1 MAWSKQDIRRT
12 PDKNTKIVPVVRQRI
27 FIPQSPTRPIDI
39 HTKDLVKKE
48 YVRTNPWWFTAHR
61 RGIKRAKLGEDPLE
75 MRAVPKTQI
84 KGTLPER
91 IVYKSLIDL
100 IKLAPGID
108 FDFQSCM
115 KSDHKILTSDLNW
128 VEAKTLKAGDKLVS
142 FDEDGPK
149 RKYKTGTVI
158 SNSLGQAELFE
169 VAFTNG
175 ESVFVTKE
183 HPWLVYG
190 DNRSPNN
197 LIRGGTP
204 MWFTT
209 EKLKQGID
217 VPKFLVP
224 NVPIKTWDSGYLAGF
239 FDSEGSLIQTSQSAH
254 EGTYTT
260 VVASQNKGPTLDL
273 MVKLVGDLGFNF
285 SVYDYDGKYK
295 RSYDNGKRRAVS
307 VRIRGGMSESVR
319 FLTAIRPPRLLNKF
333 SVDKMGS
340 LKNTYEKL
348 TIKSITSIG
357 EGEISRIEVDTHTY
371 IGEGFAM
378 HNSQEGGRIQL
389 GGLVADFLFPIMK
402 IVIQVQG
409 PTHNIFIRIKKD
421 SEQQDLLA
429 DMGYRVFEIEDEII
443 YNEYRY
449 EAWLRN
455 LFNIGGVGGG
465 TGNTFNVAGQATAVG
480 ALQQDISVDEGE
492 IGDEKRLNDIYDL
505 LNDVYDIM
513 RRSI

>member
-1 MAWSKQDIRRT
+1 MAWSKKDIRRT
-12 PDKNTKIVPVVRQRI
+12 PDRNTEIVPVVRTRI

-48 YVRTNPWWFTAHR
+48 YVRTNPWWFTEHR
-61 RGIKRAKLGEDPLE
+61 RGIKREKLGEDPLE
-75 MRAVPKTQI
+75 MRAVPKSQL

-91 IVYKSLIDL
+91 IVYKSLVDL
-100 IKLAPGID
+100 IKLNPNVD
-108 FDFQSCM
+108 FTFQS
-115 KSDHKILTSDLNW
+115 S
-128 VEAKTLKAGDKLVS
+128 
-142 FDEDGPK
+142 
-149 RKYKTGTVI
+149 
-158 SNSLGQAELFE
+158 QA
-169 VAFTNG
+169 
-175 ESVFVTKE
+175 
-183 HPWLVYG
+183 
-190 DNRSPNN
+190 
-197 LIRGGTP
+197 
-204 MWFTT
+204 
-209 EKLKQGID
+209 
-217 VPKFLVP
+217 
-224 NVPIKTWDSGYLAGF
+224 
-239 FDSEGSLIQTSQSAH
+239 
-254 EGTYTT
+254 
-260 VVASQNKGPTLDL
+260 
-273 MVKLVGDLGFNF
+273 
-285 SVYDYDGKYK
+285 
-295 RSYDNGKRRAVS
+295 
-307 VRIRGGMSESVR
+307 
-319 FLTAIRPPRLLNKF
+319 
-333 SVDKMGS
+333 
-340 LKNTYEKL
+340 
-348 TIKSITSIG
+348 
-357 EGEISRIEVDTHTY
+357 
-371 IGEGFAM
+371 
-378 HNSQEGGRIQL
+378 GGRIEL